1 MKSRQDKMYEMESLM
16 RLVYKKVRQEMNQV
30 YDKEMSRNE
39 FFILKNLYELG
50 SQKSSDLSKML
61 TVSASHITAI
71 TDSLIDKN
79 WIKRVRSIKDRRIVD
94 LHITEEGENKLKLFE
109 KRKTDFLLK
118 KFNTFSDLDVENF
131 ITLFNKLLDDY
142 DLD

>member
-1 MKSRQDKMYEMESLM
+1 MYEMESLM

-61 TVSASHITAI
+61 NVSASHITAV
-71 TDSLIDKN
+71 TDSLIEKH
-79 WIKRVRSIKDRRIVD
+79 WIQRVRSVKDRRIVD
-94 LHITEEGENKLKLFE
+94 LHITEDGENKLKLLE

-131 ITLFNKLLDDY
+131 ITLFNKILNEHNED
-142 DLD
+142 